1 MADPRRLKRMKFAS
15 KTPTPSNPLKP
26 GIWFVGAT
34 EAQFKIWSRQQLFAK
49 FHLQITPAIPAVSK
63 DDIVVINNNVSSIP
77 EWAKGAQT
85 KVDAKWFEQCL
96 LKKKLID
103 MAPFLLPRDVRVPT
117 SSEETSPTVAMEKGL
132 SNLDQ
137 SIQIGRCDYSTAT
150 SHKRAPALGDCCLA
164 SWAFA
169 EALRDAIFL
178 AGNSDGRS
186 GLKAKPRLAALT
198 EDRVSWVLHA
208 EEFWP
213 SKEAFEEQ
221 WARCPKALDMTA

>member
-1 MADPRRLKRMKFAS
+1 
-15 KTPTPSNPLKP
+15 
-26 GIWFVGAT
+26 
-34 EAQFKIWSRQQLFAK
+34 
-49 FHLQITPAIPAVSK
+49 
-63 DDIVVINNNVSSIP
+63 
-77 EWAKGAQT
+77 
-85 KVDAKWFEQCL
+85 
-96 LKKKLID
+96 
-103 MAPFLLPRDVRVPT
+103 
-117 SSEETSPTVAMEKGL
+117 MEKGL

-221 WARCPKALDMTA
+221 WARCPKVLRSLGRDNFRSEVKCFKIYTCKRRNAFPCCFIRAKCV